1 MKTVFV
7 LLGTLIVAHAAI
19 PDLAS
24 LDVSGKA
31 IVDQLTFLA
40 KYTDDPNP
48 AVTRIL
54 FTGKFKWPT
63 LVTTTSY
70 SNKILFLTFVFSPL
84 PFIPFTNP
92 SNLSISLR
100 SMQKMT

>member
-7 LLGTLIVAHAAI
+7 LLAGFIVAHAAI

-24 LDVSGKA
+24 LDISGRA
-31 IVDQLTFLA
+31 IVDQLKYLA

-54 FTGKFKWPT
+54 FTGKIT
-63 LVTTTSY
+63 
-70 SNKILFLTFVFSPL
+70 
-84 PFIPFTNP
+84 
-92 SNLSISLR
+92 
-100 SMQKMT
+100 